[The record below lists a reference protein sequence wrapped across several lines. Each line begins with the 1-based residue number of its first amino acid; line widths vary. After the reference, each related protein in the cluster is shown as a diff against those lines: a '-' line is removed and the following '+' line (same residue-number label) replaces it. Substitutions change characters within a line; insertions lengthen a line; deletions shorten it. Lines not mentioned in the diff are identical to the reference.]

1 MNRLS
6 NNQKRVAALAPG
18 VGATQAMAQDGNAV
32 LDNYPGSAR
41 GYLQRHRESCA
52 TLPGALPSG
61 REGPGGPSRHAQVFT
76 RRIRHR
82 RDAARPK
89 SPHPFLWCRP

>member
-61 REGPGGPSRHAQVFT
+61 REGPAAPPDMPKFSPAASDTEG
-76 RRIRHR
+76 
-82 RDAARPK
+82 DAARPK